1 MIGLQ
6 TAITLL
12 EAGAAVTIIA
22 KHVPGDKAK
31 DYTSPWYGSPS
42 SSFHSLSTVSSNRLH
57 ANEEGTAD
65 VGRAGAQWRTHA
77 TAEDK
82 EIQEWDIESYNIW
95 LDMVEKEKSQ
105 ASFATKSGLEVNPRL
120 PTHLNPLR

>member
-1 MIGLQ
+1 MVLNIKADKNRAGVIGLQ

-31 DYTSPWYGSPS
+31 DYTSPWYLPL
-42 SSFHSLSTVSSNRLH
+42 SFWIRHLNYTDI
-57 ANEEGTAD
+57 A
-65 VGRAGAQWRTHA
+65 RAGAQWRTHA

-82 EIQEWDIESYNIW
+82 EIQQWDIESYNIW

-105 ASFATKSGLEVNPRL
+105 ASFATKSGLEVNFPHSYGL
-120 PTHLNPLR
+120 YGLR